1 MRKHLLIAAAAAA
14 LLLPVLSSG
23 AYAEPPKQEAGA
35 QWKLSDEDRAALVDA
50 RVAGLKAGLKLTAA
64 QEKNWPAV
72 ETAIR
77 DSAKARAAR
86 WKEWAEKRKE
96 HEGHHDLIE
105 RLQHHAKALEARA
118 AQLTKFSEAIKPL
131 YESLDEGQKHR
142 LVVMLHVHRRSIT
155 VITSAA
161 AKATAGATAKAART
175 TRAESLRRRM
185 INPAPPGRTS
195 FSAAGRFA

>member
-1 MRKHLLIAAAAAA
+1 MKKHLLIAAAAAA

-23 AYAEPPKQEAGA
+23 SYAEPPKQEAGA

-50 RVAGLKAGLKLTAA
+50 RVAGLKAGLKLTPA

-77 DSAKARAAR
+77 DHAKARAAR
-86 WKEWAEKRKE
+86 WKEWAEKSKE
-96 HEGHHDLIE
+96 PEEHHNLVE
-105 RLQHHAKALEARA
+105 KLQHRAKALEARA

-142 LVVMLHVHRRSIT
+142 LVVMLHAIGWHHHHHFGGGEGHGWGGGEGGPDH
-155 VITSAA
+155 
-161 AKATAGATAKAART
+161 KG
-175 TRAESLRRRM
+175 
-185 INPAPPGRTS
+185 
-195 FSAAGRFA
+195 

>member
-1 MRKHLLIAAAAAA
+1 MSAGRFARHKKETGSMKKHLLIAAAAAA

-23 AYAEPPKQEAGA
+23 AYAEPPKQEASA
-35 QWKLSDEDRAALVDA
+35 PWKLSDEDRAALVDA

-77 DSAKARAAR
+77 DRAKARAAR
-86 WKEWAEKRKE
+86 WAEWVEKRKE

-105 RLQHHAKALEARA
+105 RLREHAKALEARA

-131 YESLDEGQKHR
+131 YESLDEGQKRR
-142 LVVMLHVHRRSIT
+142 LGALLRD
-155 VITSAA
+155 
-161 AKATAGATAKAART
+161 AG
-175 TRAESLRRRM
+175 
-185 INPAPPGRTS
+185 GHH
-195 FSAAGRFA
+195 GHHFADGEGHGWGHGEGGPDHKG